1 MPAEG
6 TKGNPRSLG
15 LERVKKWLY
24 AKDLAERGAGC
35 VLCGSC
41 YGHGPV
47 NPMEDEPGFK
57 SKCPPYEFY
66 RFQRFTP
73 KSRWLMSQRVFHG
86 LDKIT
91 PELKEVIYTCTTCLM
106 CQEICG
112 VRNDGYG
119 PWDIGVAMREEITEK
134 EGPLEAHRSILE
146 GLQHH
151 NNPWPQPRTER
162 GRWAEGLGL
171 PKPGQTAASTLL
183 FAGCSAD
190 QPSGRAG
197 ALSLAK
203 LLQRAGEDFA
213 VLGESESCCGLYAK
227 DLGFRR
233 EYYRLEEENSA
244 LVGKTGIKRIVTACA
259 SCHRIWKGYPKAALA
274 GVEIRHGVEQLE
286 KLVREGRLTFSPV
299 ARTTMTHA
307 TWGGAAG
314 YTSRRGIS
322 CARFP
327 ASSWSRCGAT
337 GAGLGAV
344 AAAAECRRPSPN
356 SPGGTPKTVCARRG
370 KPARRFF
377 SPRAPF
383 ACEVLPWERART
395 SKSRISSNS
404 WLRHFRSLRKN

>member
-1 MPAEG
+1 M
-6 TKGNPRSLG
+6 
-15 LERVKKWLY
+15 
-24 AKDLAERGAGC
+24 
-35 VLCGSC
+35 
-41 YGHGPV
+41 
-47 NPMEDEPGFK
+47 
-57 SKCPPYEFY
+57 
-66 RFQRFTP
+66 
-73 KSRWLMSQRVFHG
+73 
-86 LDKIT
+86 
-91 PELKEVIYTCTTCLM
+91 
-106 CQEICG
+106 
-112 VRNDGYG
+112 RNDGYG

-299 ARTTMTHA
+299 ARTKVTYHDPCHLGRGCGIYEPPRNLLRSVPGVELVEMRRNRR
-307 TWGGAAG
+307 WSWCCGGGGGVPEAFPEL
-314 YTSRRGIS
+314 
-322 CARFP
+322 ARWN
-327 ASSWSRCGAT
+327 AEDRLREARET
-337 GAGLGAV
+337 GA
-344 AAAAECRRPSPN
+344 
-356 SPGGTPKTVCARRG
+356 
-370 KPARRFF
+370 
-377 SPRAPF
+377 
-383 ACEVLPWERART
+383 EVLLTT
-395 SKSRISSNS
+395 SALC
-404 WLRHFRSLRKN
+404 LRSFALGEGSHIKVQDLFEFLAQAL